1 MDDSPW
7 DYDFDGDGDIDDDDD
22 AWGDFIFMDYMLHR
36 EMYAPQETRIP
47 AYSGTEPEGVWVV
60 GLVAVALL
68 LGSLFC
74 VLTN

>member
-22 AWGDFIFMDYMLHR
+22 AWGDFIFMDYMLNQ
-36 EMYAPQETRIP
+36 EMHTSQQTWTPVYTDAGSDG
-47 AYSGTEPEGVWVV
+47 AWVV
-60 GLVAVALL
+60 GLVVVALL
-68 LGSLFC
+68 LGFLFC